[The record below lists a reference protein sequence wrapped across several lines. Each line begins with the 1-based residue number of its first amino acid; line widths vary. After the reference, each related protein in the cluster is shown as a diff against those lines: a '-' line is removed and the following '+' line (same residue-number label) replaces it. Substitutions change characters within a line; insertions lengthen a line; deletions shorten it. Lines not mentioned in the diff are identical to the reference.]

1 MPSIHLLSPAPAGVC
16 RLSPRLSP
24 RLSKCLSLRLPLRLP
39 LRLAL
44 KLALSSAA
52 ALSVVA
58 VPAAAQ
64 TASASSQA
72 ALYEAALDDYEANR
86 WPQAYA
92 ALARLADGGH
102 GDAAR
107 IALLM
112 LRHGR
117 PLYGMDFTA
126 SARQRQHWANTAAA
140 LAPAARQANR

>member
-1 MPSIHLLSPAPAGVC
+1 MPSIHFLSPAPAGV
-16 RLSPRLSP
+16 RR
-24 RLSKCLSLRLPLRLP
+24 LSLRLLPRLS

-44 KLALSSAA
+44 QLALSSVA

-64 TASASSQA
+64 TASAPVQA
-72 ALYEAALDDYEANR
+72 ALYQAALDDYEANR

-92 ALARLADGGH
+92 ALARLADAGH

-117 PLYGMDFTA
+117 PLYGMDFIA
-126 SARQRQHWANTAAA
+126 SAQQRQHWAHTAGV
-140 LAPAARQANR
+140 LVPAASLANR

>member
-1 MPSIHLLSPAPAGVC
+1 MPSIHLLSPAPAGVR
-16 RLSPRLSP
+16 RLSPR
-24 RLSKCLSLRLPLRLP
+24 LSLRLPLRL
-39 LRLAL
+39 AL
-44 KLALSSAA
+44 QLALSAAAAA

-64 TASASSQA
+64 TARAPSQA
-72 ALYEAALDDYEANR
+72 ALYEAALDEYEANR

-126 SARQRQHWANTAAA
+126 SARQRQHWAHTAAA
-140 LAPAARQANR
+140 LAPAARLADR

>member
-1 MPSIHLLSPAPAGVC
+1 MPSIHLLLPAPAGV
-16 RLSPRLSP
+16 R
-24 RLSKCLSLRLPLRLP
+24 RLPLRLP
-39 LRLAL
+39 LRLLLRLAL
-44 KLALSSAA
+44 QLALSSAA

-64 TASASSQA
+64 TASAPSQA
-72 ALYEAALDDYEANR
+72 AHYEAALDEYEANR

-92 ALARLADGGH
+92 ALAHLADGGH

-126 SARQRQHWANTAAA
+126 SAQQRQLWAHTAGAGA

>member
-1 MPSIHLLSPAPAGVC
+1 MPSIHLLSPAPPGV
-16 RLSPRLSP
+16 RR
-24 RLSKCLSLRLPLRLP
+24 LSLRLL

-44 KLALSSAA
+44 HLALSSAP

-64 TASASSQA
+64 TASAPSQP
-72 ALYEAALDDYEANR
+72 ALYEAALEEYEANR

-102 GDAAR
+102 ADAAR

-112 LRHGR
+112 QRHGR
-117 PLYGMDFTA
+117 SLYGMDFM
-126 SARQRQHWANTAAA
+126 ARAQQRQHWAHTAGAQ
-140 LAPAARQANR
+140 APAAHQANR